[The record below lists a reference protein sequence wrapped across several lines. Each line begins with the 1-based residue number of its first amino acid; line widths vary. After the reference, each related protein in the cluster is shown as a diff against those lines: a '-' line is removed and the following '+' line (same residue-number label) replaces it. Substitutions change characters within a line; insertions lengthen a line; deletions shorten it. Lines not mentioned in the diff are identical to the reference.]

1 MSRQT
6 RNFNPGAHLALLAV
20 QLIFGT
26 WGIPAKI
33 ALRQITPFGLS
44 AIRVAAAAGAFAIV
58 GRATGNLK
66 PIARRHWPLLVASS
80 ICGIVFNQWLF
91 VTGLSKTTVINSVL
105 ITTAMPVFTLV
116 VGYLTGIERLSWRR
130 VAGILLAAAGVFYL
144 ISPSRADV
152 SAGSR
157 FGDLLILGSA
167 FIYGTYIVLS
177 KPLAQTYGA
186 LPTVTWIFIVA
197 TLPTSVVGAI
207 SLRHVSLAAV
217 DRHAWL
223 AILYIVVVATIIA
236 YYFITAALKDV
247 PPSTVAV
254 YIYLQP
260 LIAFLVA
267 PAVLGESF
275 TIRTAIAA
283 ALVFAGV
290 AITTWRRRRVE
301 RISEIEVTGP

>member
-186 LPTVTWIFIVA
+186 LPTVTWIFVVA